1 MRSTYYRE
9 RTYPYLLGESASRDG
24 AEHGR
29 CRSEE
34 DESVGVGRSDHDDID
49 DEERK

>member
-34 DESVGVGRSDHDDID
+34 DESVGRSDHDDID